1 MRSIAI
7 CVVSVLGYALWSCGE
22 GREPVD
28 AAQVDTPKDD
38 TGEVSSPIRRCAGL
52 PVQER
57 RPSGRR
63 CCLQYARSLGPPG
76 RLQKWPAQLTQT
88 VKFET
93 LPGLED
99 EGEQLYTIVARG
111 ELVDGTP
118 VAFGCDDENGH
129 VSSTSSRHVSIQL
142 EDIPLP

>member
-1 MRSIAI
+1 M
-7 CVVSVLGYALWSCGE
+7 
-22 GREPVD
+22 
-28 AAQVDTPKDD
+28 
-38 TGEVSSPIRRCAGL
+38 
-52 PVQER
+52 
-57 RPSGRR
+57 
-63 CCLQYARSLGPPG
+63 
-76 RLQKWPAQLTQT
+76 
-88 VKFET
+88 KFET